1 MQTSKTK
8 RLGIIHIFSFSMP
21 LFTPFETAKK
31 TIKKT
36 KLKHST
42 ALLRSFDKSVLN
54 CSPAAFVS
62 DKSGEKLR

>member
-21 LFTPFETAKK
+21 LFTPFETAKN

-36 KLKHST
+36 RLKQST
-42 ALLRSFDKSVLN
+42 ALVRSFAKSVLN
-54 CSPAAFVS
+54 CAAASFES
-62 DKSGEKLR
+62 AKSGEKLR